1 MNSMKKLTIII
12 FSLMFSINS
21 YGEWTKILPGDNAS
35 LYIDFTTLIEKDGY
49 INWWYLDTWDKGSE
63 TTYAQGD
70 CNLKGFRVT
79 KRVRFSLPM
88 GEGEGVER
96 DINGAWEY
104 YEPNTGFEILLSFIC
119 QMSKLSP
126 EEQSE
131 RIQALTKNNQALDKK
146 QKEYVKKLEEK
157 EISPE
162 LKIIRSAYLQ
172 SVEEK
177 IKTFWSYDEA
187 KDDWSCDVLI
197 NQATNGAVEAVK
209 ILECRAGNNENQG
222 MSKSKAQVFGNSIRR
237 AVFKSSPL
245 PLPSEEV
252 LFDRELI
259 IQFNV
264 N

>member
-1 MNSMKKLTIII
+1 MNSIKKLTIII
-12 FSLMFSINS
+12 FSLVFSINS

-131 RIQALTKNNQALDKK
+131 RIQALTKNNKALDKK
-146 QKEYVKKLEEK
+146 KKEYVKKLEEK

-172 SVEEK
+172 SVQEK
-177 IKTFWSYDEA
+177 IKTFRSYDEA
-187 KDDWSCDVLI
+187 KDDWNCDVLI
-197 NQATNGAVEAVK
+197 KQATNGAVEAVK
-209 ILECRAGNNENQG
+209 ILECRLGNNENQG
-222 MSKSKAQVFGNSIRR
+222 MSKSRAQAFGNSIRR

-245 PLPSEEV
+245 PLPSDKV

>member
-1 MNSMKKLTIII
+1 MNSIKKLTIII

-88 GEGEGVER
+88 GDGEGVER

-104 YEPNTGFEILLSFIC
+104 YQPNTGFEILLSFIC
-119 QMSKLSP
+119 QMSRLSP
-126 EEQSE
+126 EEQSV
-131 RIQALTKNNQALDKK
+131 RIQDLTKRNKALDKK
-146 QKEYVKKLEEK
+146 KKEYLKKLKEK

-162 LKIIRSAYLQ
+162 LIIIKSAYLK
-172 SVEEK
+172 SVQEK

-187 KDDWSCDVLI
+187 KDDWNCDVLI
-197 NQATNGAVEAVK
+197 NQAANGAVEAVK
-209 ILECRAGNNENQG
+209 ILECRTGNNKNQE
-222 MSKSKAQVFGNSIRR
+222 MSKSQAQAFGNSIRR

-245 PLPSEEV
+245 PLPSNEA

-259 IQFNV
+259 IQFNL